1 MLDTFHFWTDVSKLE
16 DLELLGD
23 GELHHLHFL
32 EVAAS
37 PVREASALNL
47 QPTSR
52 LRLGMGR
59 LLCTAYCRTLGLEFY
74 AHNYQ
79 QH

>member
-16 DLELLGD
+16 DLEPLGD
-23 GELHHLHFL
+23 RELHHLHFL
-32 EVAAS
+32 DLPAS

-47 QPTSR
+47 SADFPTEAWH
-52 LRLGMGR
+52 GR
-59 LLCTAYCRTLGLEFY
+59 LLCTAYCRTLGLVFC